1 MNWSSVKERA
11 IIVLLAIGGIFGA
24 LGAVSVIVS
33 YVLFWGQPIKQYPQ
47 KILFGSDRAPL
58 SGD

>member
-1 MNWSSVKERA
+1 MKWSSVKDRA
-11 IIVLLAIGGIFGA
+11 IIAVLAICGIFGA

-33 YVLFWGQPIKQYPQ
+33 HVLLWDQPIKRYPQ

>member
-1 MNWSSVKERA
+1 MNWSSVKDRA
-11 IIVLLAIGGIFGA
+11 IIAILAIGGIFGA
-24 LGAVSVIVS
+24 LGAISVVVSHL
-33 YVLFWGQPIKQYPQ
+33 LFWDQPIKRYPQ